1 MNNIN
6 NFKGLKYNYLS
17 NNAADDIID
26 SFYTHLNEANDYVIK
41 KNKGYCFNYT
51 LTNINLISQIPK
63 PKMYDSYF
71 FPNAIKTYIHDN
83 AIYSL
88 FFTCKIKSR
97 TINIHFVIF
106 NGINSE
112 DINELNQYV
121 HKIYMWIYILDFF
134 STKNCSKSLDLYVY
148 LTHFEKE
155 LPANQLTVLGSE
167 HVNTGYTTGC
177 KSNTEIVIYRQEEW
191 FKVFIHETFHNFGL
205 DFSDMTQDSINNKLK
220 QIFNVNIEYNLYE
233 SYCEV
238 WGRIIHTMIYS
249 YFDLP
254 PEKSNALFF
263 RGMFKQ
269 NMEFECFHSLFQAL
283 KILHFMDLNFK
294 IVTTKTS
301 NNIGIC
307 NHLYRE
313 DTSIFSYYIIT
324 ALLMNNYVDFFLWCK
339 KHNNTLIQ
347 FKKTPT
353 NVDEYI
359 KFIQDCCVN
368 QQIKKNITIIDK
380 KLSNNMVITPS
391 LKMTAITE

>member
-17 NNAADDIID
+17 NNADDIID

-41 KNKGYCFNYT
+41 KNKGNCFNYT

-71 FPNAIKTYIHDN
+71 FPDAIKTYIHDN

-97 TINIHFVIF
+97 TININFVIF

-112 DINELNQYV
+112 NINDVNQYV

-134 STKNCSKSLDLYVY
+134 ATKNCSKSLDLYVY

-238 WGRIIHTMIYS
+238 W
-249 YFDLP
+249 D
-254 PEKSNALFF
+254 AL
-263 RGMFKQ
+263 
-269 NMEFECFHSLFQAL
+269 
-283 KILHFMDLNFK
+283 
-294 IVTTKTS
+294 
-301 NNIGIC
+301 
-307 NHLYRE
+307 
-313 DTSIFSYYIIT
+313 YI
-324 ALLMNNYVDFFLWCK
+324 
-339 KHNNTLIQ
+339 Q
-347 FKKTPT
+347 
-353 NVDEYI
+353 
-359 KFIQDCCVN
+359 
-368 QQIKKNITIIDK
+368 
-380 KLSNNMVITPS
+380 
-391 LKMTAITE
+391 